1 MWKRFGFE
9 PYQEACAAR
18 LLPGDGIARRVMV
31 QMFDELDGRAA
42 PKKKCRPPKTL
53 WNASSGW
60 SCRLWIAVASQP
72 ETRVTTCMPAGGLR
86 LLPTRNAMSANA
98 QLTRGRLYRPS
109 R

>member
-42 PKKKCRPPKTL
+42 PKKSAARQRPCGTR
-53 WNASSGW
+53 A
-60 SCRLWIAVASQP
+60 AVGVADY
-72 ETRVTTCMPAGGLR
+72 G
-86 LLPTRNAMSANA
+86 
-98 QLTRGRLYRPS
+98 
-109 R
+109 